1 MPVKLPAC
9 APTMVKMEN
18 ELRAPRGVAML
29 KKATCFLISE
39 RGSEVARRD
48 DVKAKAVGAT
58 VDYC

>member
-1 MPVKLPAC
+1 
-9 APTMVKMEN
+9 MVKMEN